1 MDFSSS
7 FSNIVLDR
15 RQQLLYEELQKT
27 AESINKKS
35 FVENIIAKFKSS
47 KNPKGIYLY
56 GDVGRGKTMLMQM
69 FFALISVTK
78 KFIHFQNFMQELHQK
93 AHRLQTSSGDDRI
106 VQNLADGIANGAIVL
121 CIDEFE
127 IKDIT
132 DAMLIMRLFAFLS
145 QNGVFIFLTTNA
157 APDDLYKDGLQREL
171 FLPFIENIKKNFM
184 VLNLDSKKD
193 YRLEEVVTTRNKIL
207 FPDNEE
213 NNAACYK
220 IKNSV
225 CSKEELHPGKFE
237 VFGREV
243 IFANTHQNILFTN
256 FNELFMQD
264 FGYADYVK
272 LCQRF
277 GIIVLEG
284 VRRISEDE
292 TNIITRVINFIDNAY
307 FYKVVLFALLEDEP
321 SLIYTSGKRLAEF
334 QRAVSRLNEMN
345 SSDEKLGHS

>member
-1 MDFSSS
+1 MKNF
-7 FSNIVLDR
+7 
-15 RQQLLYEELQKT
+15 QKT

-184 VLNLDSKKD
+184 VLK
-193 YRLEEVVTTRNKIL
+193 NKIF
-207 FPDNEE
+207 FPINDE
-213 NNAACYK
+213 NNTAFDRVK
-220 IKNSV
+220 DSL
-225 CSKEELHPGKFE
+225 CSRGELYPGKFE

-292 TNIITRVINFIDNAY
+292 TNIIIRFINFIDNAY
-307 FYKVVLFALLEDEP
+307 FYKVVLFALLETEP

-345 SSDEKLGHS
+345 SSDEKLGQP

>member
-1 MDFSSS
+1 MDLNSS
-7 FSNIVLDR
+7 FSNITLDK
-15 RQQLLYEELQKT
+15 RQQLLYEDLKKL

-35 FVENIIAKFKSS
+35 FVEHILARFKSS
-47 KNPKGIYLY
+47 KTPRGIYLY

-69 FFALISVTK
+69 FFAMISVKK

-93 AHRLQTSSGDDRI
+93 AHKFQANNREDRI
-106 VQNLADGIANGAIVL
+106 VQKLADEIASQAIVL

-132 DAMLIMRLFAFLS
+132 DAMLIMRLFSFLS

-157 APDDLYKDGLQREL
+157 APEDLYKDGLQREL
-171 FLPFIENIKKNFM
+171 FLPFIENIKKDFM

-193 YRLEEVVTTRNKIL
+193 YRLEKIATAKNKIF
-207 FPDNEE
+207 FPINDE
-213 NNAACYK
+213 NNTAFDRVK
-220 IKNSV
+220 DSL
-225 CSKEELHPGKFE
+225 CSRGELYPGKFE

-277 GIIVLEG
+277 GIIVLDG

-292 TNIITRVINFIDNAY
+292 TNIIIRVINFIDNAY
-307 FYKVVLFALLEDEP
+307 FYKVVLFALLETEP

-345 SSDEKLGHS
+345 SSDEKLGQP